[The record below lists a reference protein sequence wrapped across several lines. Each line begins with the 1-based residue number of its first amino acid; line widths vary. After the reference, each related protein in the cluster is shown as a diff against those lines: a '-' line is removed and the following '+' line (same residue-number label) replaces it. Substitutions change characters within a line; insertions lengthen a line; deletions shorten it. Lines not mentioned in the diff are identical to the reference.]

1 MPDPRDFN
9 AYWMPFTANAQ
20 FKSVPRLF
28 ASAAGVYYTTDD
40 GRQVLDAAS
49 GLWCTNAGHCHPK
62 IVEAIRTAA
71 GELDYAPS
79 FQAGHPRA
87 FALADRVADMLPG
100 TLDHVFFTNSG
111 SEAVESAL
119 KIALAYHRR
128 NDEASRT
135 RLIGRVRGY
144 HGTNFGGISVGGLVN
159 NRKDYTPLL
168 PGVDHLPD
176 MLNISENAFTK
187 GQPEQG
193 VDLADVLEEMVA
205 LHGGETI
212 AAVVVEPVIGSGGVV
227 IPPLGYNE
235 RLREITREHGILL
248 IFDEVINAFG
258 RCGGPTAAEVF
269 NLEPDLICIAKGLT
283 NGSVPMGAVGVQR
296 DIYER
301 FVTGEDIG
309 IEFFHGYTYSGHPL
323 AAAAGEAA
331 MDVFM
336 EDGLIAESQSLIS
349 YFEEAV
355 HGLKGYANVIDIR
368 NFGLMA
374 GVELAPC
381 EDGVGKRGFEAFL
394 KAYENGV
401 FFRVSGDVFQL
412 SPPLI
417 CDRHHIDTMMEV
429 LGEAINATV

>member
-355 HGLKGYANVIDIR
+355 HGLKGCANVIDIR

-394 KAYENGV
+394 KAYENDV

>member
-168 PGVDHLPD
+168 PGVYHLPD

>member
-144 HGTNFGGISVGGLVN
+144 HGTSFGGISVGGLVN

-355 HGLKGYANVIDIR
+355 HGLKGCANVIDIR

>member
-1 MPDPRDFN
+1 MPDSTDFN

-20 FKSVPRLF
+20 FKSAPRLF
-28 ASAAGVYYTTDD
+28 ANAAGVYYTTDE

-62 IVEAIRTAA
+62 VVEAIRKAA

-87 FALADRVADMLPG
+87 FTLADRVADMLPG

-119 KIALAYHRR
+119 KTALAFHRR
-128 NDEASRT
+128 NGEASRT

-168 PGVDHLPD
+168 PGVDHLSD
-176 MLNISENAFTK
+176 MLNIDDNAFTR
-187 GQPEQG
+187 GQPTEG
-193 VDLADVLEEMVA
+193 GSLADELERMIA
-205 LHGGETI
+205 LHGAETI
-212 AAVVVEPVIGSGGVV
+212 AAVVIEPVIGSGGVV
-227 IPPLGYNE
+227 IPPVGYNE
-235 RLREITREHGILL
+235 RLRDITRKHGILL

-258 RCGGPTAAEVF
+258 RVGGTTAAEIF
-269 NLEPDLICIAKGLT
+269 DIEPDIICIAKGLT
-283 NGSVPMGAVGVQR
+283 NGAVPMGAAGVQR

-331 MDVFM
+331 MDVFI

-355 HGLKGYANVIDIR
+355 HSLKGCANVIDIR

-374 GVELAPC
+374 GVELAPR
-381 EDGVGKRGFEAFL
+381 EDGVGKRGFDAFL
-394 KAYENGV
+394 KAYEKGV

-417 CDRHHIDTMMEV
+417 CERHHIDTMMNA
-429 LGEAINATV
+429 LGEAIDETV

>member
-212 AAVVVEPVIGSGGVV
+212 AAVLVEPVIGSGGVV

-349 YFEEAV
+349 YFEKAV
-355 HGLKGYANVIDIR
+355 HGLKGCANVIDIR

>member
-355 HGLKGYANVIDIR
+355 HGLKGCANVIDIR

>member
-168 PGVDHLPD
+168 PGVYHLPD

-355 HGLKGYANVIDIR
+355 HGLKGCANVIDIR

>member
-1 MPDPRDFN
+1 
-9 AYWMPFTANAQ
+9 
-20 FKSVPRLF
+20 
-28 ASAAGVYYTTDD
+28 
-40 GRQVLDAAS
+40 
-49 GLWCTNAGHCHPK
+49 
-62 IVEAIRTAA
+62 
-71 GELDYAPS
+71 
-79 FQAGHPRA
+79 
-87 FALADRVADMLPG
+87 
-100 TLDHVFFTNSG
+100 
-111 SEAVESAL
+111 VESAL

-128 NDEASRT
+128 NGEASRT

-176 MLNISENAFTK
+176 MLNISKSAFTK

-193 VDLADVLEEMVA
+193 ADLADVLEEMVA
-205 LHGGETI
+205 LHGAETI

-235 RLREITREHGILL
+235 RLREITRKHGILL

-269 NLEPDLICIAKGLT
+269 NLEPDIICIAKGLT

-331 MDVFM
+331 MDVFI

-349 YFEEAV
+349 YFEDAV
-355 HGLKGYANVIDIR
+355 HSLKGRANVIDIR
-368 NFGLMA
+368 NFGLMG
-374 GVELAPC
+374 GVELAPR

-417 CDRHHIDTMMEV
+417 CERHHIDTMMDV
-429 LGEAINATV
+429 LGEALDATA

>member
-1 MPDPRDFN
+1 
-9 AYWMPFTANAQ
+9 MPFTANAQ

-355 HGLKGYANVIDIR
+355 HGLKGCANVIDIR

>member
-212 AAVVVEPVIGSGGVV
+212 AAVLVEPVIGSGGVV

-349 YFEEAV
+349 YFEKAV
-355 HGLKGYANVIDIR
+355 HGLKGCANVIDIR

-381 EDGVGKRGFEAFL
+381 EGGVGKRGFEAFL

>member
-355 HGLKGYANVIDIR
+355 HGLKGCAKVIDIR